1 MVEVEPEQEVLVD
14 SEDLTSCFNLFTL
27 PEEWGGLM
35 TFAKQVP
42 SSVFGGSPDQ
52 KSWVAMNVVRMGWIN
67 SVSLM
72 QTVVRQ
78 LVFVESKIPCSSEL
92 SKMKSFPED
101 PSASLVYRD
110 SCDEIRKIES
120 SYSDLLEGEESE
132 RHKQFAATCKKFG
145 LSLNIGKRLVGAI
158 KGSLQGGTLDGRKGV
173 FHSAP
178 EKQAS
183 LIGYGLML
191 LSQEQVTE
199 FELRHFTGKALF
211 NLAFRR
217 PAMSIFEAVFY
228 DIEALS
234 RTGSPGYLSA
244 AARDEI
250 FMVVALTPLLRMNLR
265 ATLDQEVT
273 ITDASPLGAGGGIA
287 TSFKQAPDTEEHD
300 GATCFYCQGA
310 LSENRYTHAHPSARQ
325 LYARWIACGI
335 ITEGWTARGV
345 VILHV
350 AKFGER
356 FAGPHYPL
364 SEAVGQAGLN
374 RSATTV

>member
-1 MVEVEPEQEVLVD
+1 
-14 SEDLTSCFNLFTL
+14 
-27 PEEWGGLM
+27 
-35 TFAKQVP
+35 
-42 SSVFGGSPDQ
+42 
-52 KSWVAMNVVRMGWIN
+52 
-67 SVSLM
+67 
-72 QTVVRQ
+72 
-78 LVFVESKIPCSSEL
+78 
-92 SKMKSFPED
+92 
-101 PSASLVYRD
+101 
-110 SCDEIRKIES
+110 
-120 SYSDLLEGEESE
+120 
-132 RHKQFAATCKKFG
+132 
-145 LSLNIGKRLVGAI
+145 
-158 KGSLQGGTLDGRKGV
+158 
-173 FHSAP
+173 
-178 EKQAS
+178 
-183 LIGYGLML
+183 ML

-310 LSENRYTHAHPSARQ
+310 LSENRYPCPSECKATLCSLDCVWDHHRGMDCKRRG
-325 LYARWIACGI
+325 YPACGKV
-335 ITEGWTARGV
+335 W
-345 VILHV
+345 
-350 AKFGER
+350 
-356 FAGPHYPL
+356 
-364 SEAVGQAGLN
+364 
-374 RSATTV
+374 